1 MKNILIAGAS
11 SGIGHELTLQLSGNK
26 NVNLFTCSRS
36 DIDLLNNRH
45 THICTDLLN
54 ETLPEGFL
62 PDALHGV
69 VYCPGTINL
78 KPFRGLSKKDFE
90 DDFRINVLGAVS
102 LLQQVYKSLKTSGN
116 ASVVLFSTVA
126 VHQGMPFHS
135 SVAAAK
141 GALEALGRS
150 LAAEWAPGIR
160 VNVVA
165 PSLTD
170 TPLAS
175 RLLSGDSKREAAAAR
190 HPLKRSGTPADI
202 ASMATF
208 LLSEQAS
215 WISGQVIGVDGGLST
230 LKV

>member
-11 SGIGHELTLQLSGNK
+11 SGIGLELAKQLAGNN

-36 DIDLLNNRH
+36 DFDLLNGRH

-54 ETLPEGFL
+54 ETLPNVFI
-62 PDALHGV
+62 PDTLHGV

-78 KPFRGLSKKDFE
+78 KPFRGLTKEDFE

-102 LLQQVYKSLKTSGN
+102 LLQQVYKSLRSSGN
-116 ASVVLFSTVA
+116 ASVILFSTVA
-126 VHQGMPFHS
+126 VSQGMPFHS

-160 VNVVA
+160 VNIVA

-190 HPLKRSGTPADI
+190 HPLKRSGTPEDI
-202 ASMATF
+202 ASMAAY
-208 LLSEQAS
+208 LISDQAS
-215 WISGQVIGVDGGLST
+215 WITGQVIGVDGGLSS